1 MDRSAGLRRACEKNA
16 AALLPH
22 MKTRDNAQDMDDI
35 RAALGV
41 PRISYYGFSYGTYL
55 GQVYATLYPSPCAGW
70 CSTATWTR
78 DTSGTK
84 RI

>member
-1 MDRSAGLRRACEKNA
+1 MPRACEKNA
-16 AALLPH
+16 ATLLPH

-41 PRISYYGFSYGTYL
+41 PKLSFYGFSYGTYL
-55 GQVYATLYPSPCAGW
+55 GQVYATLLSRHACAGW

-78 DTSGTK
+78 DTCGTK